1 MTWKAGTSGKM
12 EKVRTCWQIEKSTG
26 NRKKNLK
33 RYIYKPESLEQ
44 LYMSLKVDFYFLS
57 LSLLFFFGLLVFS
70 LCPTMS
76 MHYIYKYF
84 KYWCFF
90 KHILISHVNTAI

>member
-33 RYIYKPESLEQ
+33 RYIYKPESLCCKPETNT
-44 LYMSLKVDFYFLS
+44 SL
-57 LSLLFFFGLLVFS
+57 
-70 LCPTMS
+70 
-76 MHYIYKYF
+76 
-84 KYWCFF
+84 
-90 KHILISHVNTAI
+90 

>member
-44 LYMSLKVDFYFLS
+44 LYMSLKVVFYFLS
-57 LSLLFFFGLLVFS
+57 LSLLFFFFWSTCLFS
-70 LCPTMS
+70 MS
-76 MHYIYKYF
+76 YNEHALHLQIF
-84 KYWCFF
+84 
-90 KHILISHVNTAI
+90 

>member
-57 LSLLFFFGLLVFS
+57 LSLLFFFLVYLSF
-70 LCPTMS
+70 L
-76 MHYIYKYF
+76 YV
-84 KYWCFF
+84 
-90 KHILISHVNTAI
+90 LQ